1 LRREN
6 YWKASS
12 KNLNKRSKFAQIPSQ
27 FMNTVTNSLLSIV
40 VPLYN
45 EEDNVVLLTQKIRE
59 SLSGY
64 SYQIVYV
71 DDFSTDKTRKA
82 IKGMDD
88 PKVHLIELKK
98 NYGQSLA
105 LAAGIDYAEGEY
117 IITMDGDLQN
127 DPSDIPQMLGHA
139 VNDDY
144 DVVTGI
150 RQKRKDSPIKKIP
163 SKIANFLVR
172 RVTQLNIK
180 DNGCALKV
188 FTKDIAKGLNL
199 YGEMHRFITLLAHLE
214 GAQIKQVPVKH
225 HARHAGVSKYGLERV
240 FKVVADMMLLLF
252 IRKYFQR
259 PIHLFGIFGVL
270 LIILGIFI
278 NIYLLIVKLG
288 FGEDIGSRP
297 LLIFGMMF
305 ILGGIQLFTIGIVM
319 ELLIRTYYES
329 QQKRPYRV
337 KKITIGDGKAA

>member
-1 LRREN
+1 
-6 YWKASS
+6 
-12 KNLNKRSKFAQIPSQ
+12 
-27 FMNTVTNSLLSIV
+27 MNIITDSLLSIV

-45 EEDNVVLLTQKIRE
+45 EEDNVVPLTTKIHE
-59 SLSGY
+59 SLGGY
-64 SYQIVYV
+64 NYQIVYV
-71 DDFSTDKTRKA
+71 DDFSKDSTCQR
-82 IKGMDD
+82 ILELDD
-88 PKVHLIELKK
+88 DRIHLIQLKK

-105 LAAGIDYAEGEY
+105 LAAGIDYAQGEY

-127 DPSDIPQMLGHA
+127 DPSDIPGMLEYA
-139 VNDDY
+139 VGGPY
-144 DVVTGI
+144 DLITGI
-150 RQKRKDSPIKKIP
+150 RQKRKDSLVKKIP
-163 SKIANFLVR
+163 SKIANFMVR
-172 RVTQLNIK
+172 RVTKLDVK

-188 FTKDIAKGLNL
+188 FTRDIAKDLNL

-225 HARHAGVSKYGLERV
+225 HARNAGVSKYGLERV

-270 LIILGIFI
+270 LILLGVLI

-288 FGEDIGSRP
+288 FGEDIGNRP
-297 LLIFGMMF
+297 ILIFGMML

-329 QQKRPYRV
+329 QKKRPYRI
-337 KKITIGDGKAA
+337 KKISVGDSRAA

>member
-1 LRREN
+1 
-6 YWKASS
+6 
-12 KNLNKRSKFAQIPSQ
+12 
-27 FMNTVTNSLLSIV
+27 MNTVTQSLLSIV

-45 EEDNVVLLTQKIRE
+45 EQDNVVLLTTKIHE
-59 SLSGY
+59 SLQGY

-71 DDFSTDKTRKA
+71 DDFSTDNTRNVVKE
-82 IKGMDD
+82 MND
-88 PKVHLIELKK
+88 PLVHLIELKK

-127 DPSDIPQMLGHA
+127 DPSDIPNMLTYA
-139 VNDDY
+139 VSEEY

-150 RQKRKDSPIKKIP
+150 RQKRKDSLVKKIP

-172 RVTQLNIK
+172 RVTKLDIK

-199 YGEMHRFITLLAHLE
+199 YGEMHRFFTLLAHLE

-270 LIILGIFI
+270 LIILGVFI

-337 KKITIGDGKAA
+337 KKVSIGASKAA

>member
-1 LRREN
+1 MD
-6 YWKASS
+6 
-12 KNLNKRSKFAQIPSQ
+12 I
-27 FMNTVTNSLLSIV
+27 VTPSLLSVV

-45 EEDNVVLLTQKIRE
+45 EEDNAVLLTEKIHE
-59 SLSGY
+59 SLVGY
-64 SYQIVYV
+64 DYQIIYI
-71 DDFSTDKTRKA
+71 DDFSADNTKKVVKA
-82 IKGMDD
+82 MDD

-105 LAAGIDYAEGEY
+105 LAAGIDYAEGEF

-127 DPSDIPQMLGHA
+127 DPSDIPQMLSFA
-139 VNDDY
+139 IEEEY
-144 DVVTGI
+144 DLVTGI
-150 RQKRKDSPIKKIP
+150 RQKRQDSLVKKIP
-163 SKIANFLVR
+163 SKIANYLVR
-172 RVTQLNIK
+172 RVTKLDIK

-188 FTKDIAKGLNL
+188 FTKDIAKDLNL

-259 PIHLFGIFGVL
+259 PIHLFGIFGFL
-270 LIILGIFI
+270 LIILGVLI
-278 NIYLLIVKLG
+278 NVYLLIVKFGL
-288 FGEDIGSRP
+288 GEDIGNRP
-297 LLIFGMMF
+297 LLTFGLMF

-329 QQKRPYRV
+329 QKKRPYRI
-337 KKITIGDGKAA
+337 KKVSIGGKSS

>member
-1 LRREN
+1 MT
-6 YWKASS
+6 
-12 KNLNKRSKFAQIPSQ
+12 PS
-27 FMNTVTNSLLSIV
+27 TNALLSIV

-45 EEDNVVLLTQKIRE
+45 EEENVELLTARIHE
-59 SLSGY
+59 SLEGY
-64 SYQIVYV
+64 QYQIIYV
-71 DDFSTDKTRKA
+71 DDFSKDNTRKVV
-82 IKGMDD
+82 KDMQDE
-88 PKVHLIELKK
+88 KVHLVALKK

-105 LAAGIDYAEGEY
+105 LAAGLDYAEGEY

-127 DPSDIPQMLGHA
+127 DPSDIPQMLEFALSGE
-139 VNDDY
+139 Y

-150 RQKRKDSPIKKIP
+150 RQKRKDSLVKKIP

-172 RVTQLNIK
+172 RVTKLDIK

-188 FTKDIAKGLNL
+188 FTRDIAKDLNL
-199 YGEMHRFITLLAHLE
+199 YGEMHRFITLLAFLE

-259 PIHLFGIFGVL
+259 PIHLFGILGVL
-270 LIILGIFI
+270 LILLGILI
-278 NIYLLIVKLG
+278 NFYLLIVKLG
-288 FGEDIGSRP
+288 LGEDIGNRP

-329 QQKRPYRV
+329 QSKRPYRI
-337 KKITIGDGKAA
+337 KNITIGGKTA

>member
-1 LRREN
+1 MDIIT
-6 YWKASS
+6 S
-12 KNLNKRSKFAQIPSQ
+12 
-27 FMNTVTNSLLSIV
+27 SLLSIV

-45 EEDNVVLLTQKIRE
+45 EEDNAVLLTKKIHE

-64 SYQIVYV
+64 TYQIIYI
-71 DDFSTDKTRKA
+71 DDFSTDRTKQVVKA
-82 IKGMDD
+82 MQDD
-88 PKVHLIELKK
+88 KVHLIELKK

-127 DPSDIPQMLGHA
+127 DPSDIPEMLTFA
-139 VNDDY
+139 VSGEFDLI
-144 DVVTGI
+144 TGI
-150 RQKRKDSPIKKIP
+150 RQKRKDSLVKKIP

-172 RVTQLNIK
+172 RVTKLDIK

-188 FTKDIAKGLNL
+188 FTRDIAKDLNL

-259 PIHLFGIFGVL
+259 PIHLFGIFGFLMILLGVL
-270 LIILGIFI
+270 V
-278 NIYLLIVKLG
+278 NMYLLVVKIG
-288 FGEDIGSRP
+288 FGEDIGTRP
-297 LLIFGMMF
+297 LLMFGMMF
-305 ILGGIQLFTIGIVM
+305 ILAGIQLFTIGIVM

-329 QQKRPYRV
+329 QNKRPYRI
-337 KKITIGDGKAA
+337 KKVSIGGKAE

>member
-1 LRREN
+1 M
-6 YWKASS
+6 S
-12 KNLNKRSKFAQIPSQ
+12 
-27 FMNTVTNSLLSIV
+27 TVTDSLLSIV
-40 VPLYN
+40 IPLYN
-45 EEDNVVLLTQKIRE
+45 EEDNAVLLTQKIHE
-59 SLSGY
+59 SLAGY

-71 DDFSTDKTRKA
+71 DDFSTDKTR
-82 IKGMDD
+82 IKVKEMDD
-88 PKVHLIELKK
+88 DKVHLIELKK

-127 DPSDIPQMLGHA
+127 DPSDIPQMLSHA
-139 VNDDY
+139 VSGEY

-150 RQKRKDSPIKKIP
+150 RQKRKDSLVKKIP

-172 RVTQLNIK
+172 RVTKLDIK

-199 YGEMHRFITLLAHLE
+199 YGEMHRFITLLAYLE
-214 GAQIKQVPVKH
+214 GGQIKQVPVKH

-270 LIILGIFI
+270 LIILGVFI

-329 QQKRPYRV
+329 QQKRPYRI
-337 KKITIGDGKAA
+337 KKITIGDGKAT

>member
-1 LRREN
+1 
-6 YWKASS
+6 
-12 KNLNKRSKFAQIPSQ
+12 
-27 FMNTVTNSLLSIV
+27 MNPITDALLSIV

-45 EEDNVVLLTQKIRE
+45 EEENVVLLTGKIHE
-59 SLSGY
+59 SLVGY
-64 SYQIVYV
+64 NYQIIYV
-71 DDFSTDKTRKA
+71 DDFSTDGTRKVVKA
-82 IKGMDD
+82 MEDS
-88 PKVHLIELKK
+88 KVHLLELKK

-105 LAAGIDYAEGEY
+105 LAAGLDYAEGEF

-127 DPSDIPQMLGHA
+127 DPSDIPKMLDFA
-139 VNDDY
+139 VNDEF

-150 RQKRKDSPIKKIP
+150 RQKRQDSLIKKIP

-172 RVTQLNIK
+172 RVTKLNIK

-188 FTKDIAKGLNL
+188 FSKDIAKELNL

-259 PIHLFGIFGVL
+259 PIHLFGIFGFL
-270 LIILGIFI
+270 LILLGILI

-288 FGEDIGSRP
+288 FGEDIGNRP
-297 LLIFGMMF
+297 LLMFGMMF
-305 ILGGIQLFTIGIVM
+305 ILAGIQLFTIGIVM

-329 QQKRPYRV
+329 QSKRPYRI
-337 KKITIGDGKAA
+337 KKVSVGGTVA

>member
-1 LRREN
+1 MQPITPL
-6 YWKASS
+6 
-12 KNLNKRSKFAQIPSQ
+12 
-27 FMNTVTNSLLSIV
+27 LLSVV

-45 EEDNVVLLTQKIRE
+45 EEDNVALLTQKIHE
-59 SLSGY
+59 SLVGY
-64 SYQIVYV
+64 TYQIIYV
-71 DDFSTDKTRKA
+71 DDFSKDNTRKVV
-82 IKGMDD
+82 KDLND
-88 PKVHLIELKK
+88 NKVHLVELKK

-105 LAAGIDYAEGEY
+105 LAGGLDYAEGEY

-127 DPSDIPQMLGHA
+127 DPSDIPQMLHFA
-139 VNDDY
+139 VNEDY

-150 RQKRKDSPIKKIP
+150 RQKRKDSLVKKIP

-172 RVTQLNIK
+172 RVTKLDIK

-188 FTKDIAKGLNL
+188 FTRDIAKELNL

-270 LIILGIFI
+270 MIILGIFI

-288 FGEDIGSRP
+288 LGEDIGTRP
-297 LLIFGMMF
+297 LLMFGMMF
-305 ILGGIQLFTIGIVM
+305 ILAGIQLFTIGIVM

-329 QQKRPYRV
+329 QQKRPYRI
-337 KKITIGDGKAA
+337 KKVSVGGQTS

>member
-1 LRREN
+1 M
-6 YWKASS
+6 S
-12 KNLNKRSKFAQIPSQ
+12 
-27 FMNTVTNSLLSIV
+27 TVTDSLLSIV

-45 EEDNVVLLTQKIRE
+45 EEDNVVLLTQKINE
-59 SLSGY
+59 SLEGY
-64 SYQIVYV
+64 NYQIVYV
-71 DDFSTDKTRKA
+71 DDFSTDKTR
-82 IKGMDD
+82 IKVKEMDD
-88 PKVHLIELKK
+88 KRVHLIELKK

-105 LAAGIDYAEGEY
+105 LAAGIDYAEGEF

-127 DPSDIPQMLGHA
+127 DPSDIPSMLEYA
-139 VNDDY
+139 ITEEY
-144 DVVTGI
+144 DLVTGI
-150 RQKRKDSPIKKIP
+150 RQKRKDSLVKKIP

-172 RVTQLNIK
+172 RVTKLDIK

-188 FTKDIAKGLNL
+188 FTKDIAKSLNL

-270 LIILGIFI
+270 LVMLGILI
-278 NIYLLIVKLG
+278 NVYLLIVKLG
-288 FGEDIGSRP
+288 FGQDIGTRP

-305 ILGGIQLFTIGIVM
+305 IVGGIQLFTIGIVM

-329 QQKRPYRV
+329 QQKRPYRI
-337 KKITIGDGKAA
+337 KKISIGDGKAA

>member
-1 LRREN
+1 MDLPT
-6 YWKASS
+6 
-12 KNLNKRSKFAQIPSQ
+12 Q
-27 FMNTVTNSLLSIV
+27 SLLSVV

-45 EEDNVVLLTQKIRE
+45 EEDNVVLLTQRIHE
-59 SLSGY
+59 SLKGY
-64 SYQIVYV
+64 NYQIIYI
-71 DDFSTDKTRKA
+71 DDFSTDHTRQR
-82 IKGMDD
+82 IREMEDD
-88 PKVHLIELKK
+88 KIHLISLKK

-105 LAAGIDYAEGEY
+105 LAAGIDYAQGEY

-127 DPSDIPQMLGHA
+127 DPSDIPQMLGP
-139 VNDDY
+139 VLDGEY

-150 RQKRKDSPIKKIP
+150 RQKRKDSLVKKIP
-163 SKIANFLVR
+163 SKIANFMVR
-172 RVTQLNIK
+172 RVTKLDIK

-188 FTKDIAKGLNL
+188 FTKDIAKELNL

-225 HARHAGVSKYGLERV
+225 HARHAGTSKYGLERV

-259 PIHLFGIFGVL
+259 PIHLFGILGVL
-270 LIILGIFI
+270 LVFLGIGI
-278 NIYLLIVKLG
+278 NIYLFTIKWG
-288 FGEDIGSRP
+288 FGQDIGNRP

-305 ILGGIQLFTIGIVM
+305 ILAGIQLFTIGIVM

-329 QQKRPYRV
+329 QNKRPYRI
-337 KKITIGDGKAA
+337 KNIRIGGKTT

>member
-1 LRREN
+1 M
-6 YWKASS
+6 A
-12 KNLNKRSKFAQIPSQ
+12 I
-27 FMNTVTNSLLSIV
+27 VTHALLSVV

-45 EEDNVVLLTQKIRE
+45 EEDNVVLLTQKIHE
-59 SLSGY
+59 SLGGY
-64 SYQIVYV
+64 NYQIIYV
-71 DDFSTDKTRKA
+71 DDFSTDTTRKVVKA
-82 IKGMDD
+82 MDD
-88 PKVHLIELKK
+88 DLVTLIELKK

-105 LAAGIDYAEGEY
+105 LAAGIDHAQGEY

-127 DPSDIPQMLGHA
+127 DPSDIPQMLEQA
-139 VNDDY
+139 VSGEY
-144 DVVTGI
+144 DLITGI
-150 RQKRKDSPIKKIP
+150 RQKRKDSLAKKIP

-172 RVTQLNIK
+172 RVTKLDIK

-188 FTKDIAKGLNL
+188 FTSDIAKNLNL
-199 YGEMHRFITLLAHLE
+199 YGEMHRFITLLAFLE

-225 HARHAGVSKYGLERV
+225 HARHAGKSKYGLERV

-270 LIILGIFI
+270 LIILGTLIEL
-278 NIYLLIVKLG
+278 YLLVVKFG
-288 FGEDIGSRP
+288 FGEDIGNRP

-329 QQKRPYRV
+329 QSKRPYRI
-337 KKITIGDGKAA
+337 KKITIGDGKTA

>member
-1 LRREN
+1 M
-6 YWKASS
+6 K
-12 KNLNKRSKFAQIPSQ
+12 P
-27 FMNTVTNSLLSIV
+27 VTLSLISIV
-40 VPLYN
+40 IPLYN
-45 EEDNVVLLTQKIRE
+45 EEENVVLLTNKINE
-59 SLSGY
+59 SLKDY
-64 SYQIVYV
+64 LHQIIYV
-71 DDFSTDKTRKA
+71 DDFSTDNTRKV
-82 IKGMDD
+82 IKDMKD
-88 PKVHLIELKK
+88 PNVHLIALKK

-105 LAAGIDYAEGEY
+105 LAAGIDYAQGEY

-127 DPSDIPQMLGHA
+127 DPKDIPKMMEYVVSGE
-139 VNDDY
+139 Y

-150 RQKRKDSPIKKIP
+150 RQKRKDSLVKKIP
-163 SKIANFLVR
+163 SKIANFMVR
-172 RVTQLNIK
+172 RVTKLDIK

-188 FTKDIAKGLNL
+188 FTRDIAKDLNL

-225 HARHAGVSKYGLERV
+225 HARNAGVSKYGLERV

-259 PIHLFGIFGVL
+259 PIHLFGIIGVL

-288 FGEDIGSRP
+288 YGQDIGNRP

-305 ILGGIQLFTIGIVM
+305 ILAGIQLFTIGIVM

-329 QQKRPYRV
+329 QNKRPYRIKNISV
-337 KKITIGDGKAA
+337 GGQSS

>member
-1 LRREN
+1 MKVLTDE
-6 YWKASS
+6 
-12 KNLNKRSKFAQIPSQ
+12 
-27 FMNTVTNSLLSIV
+27 LLSIV

-45 EEDNVVLLTQKIRE
+45 EQDNVALLTQKIHE
-59 SLSGY
+59 SLIGY
-64 SYQIVYV
+64 SYQIIYI
-71 DDFSTDKTRKA
+71 DDFSTDATRKVV
-82 IKGMDD
+82 KNMNDD
-88 PKVHLIELKK
+88 KVHLIALKK

-105 LAAGIDYAEGEY
+105 LAAGFDYAKGEY

-127 DPSDIPQMLGHA
+127 DPTDIPQMLSYALSGE
-139 VNDDY
+139 Y
-144 DVVTGI
+144 DVITGI
-150 RQKRKDSPIKKIP
+150 RQKRKDSLVKKIP

-172 RVTQLNIK
+172 RVTKLDIK

-188 FTKDIAKGLNL
+188 FTKDIAKDLNL
-199 YGEMHRFITLLAHLE
+199 YGEMHRFITLLAFLE

-270 LIILGIFI
+270 LILLGGII
-278 NIYLLIVKLG
+278 NIYLLAVKLM
-288 FGEDIGSRP
+288 GEDIGNRP
-297 LLIFGMMF
+297 LLIFGLMF
-305 ILGGIQLFTIGIVM
+305 ILAGIQLFTIGIVM

-329 QQKRPYRV
+329 QQKRPYRI
-337 KKITIGDGKAA
+337 KNISIGDTTQ

>member
-1 LRREN
+1 M
-6 YWKASS
+6 S
-12 KNLNKRSKFAQIPSQ
+12 P
-27 FMNTVTNSLLSIV
+27 VTNAFLSIV

-45 EEDNVVLLTQKIRE
+45 EQDNVLLLTEKIHE
-59 SLSGY
+59 SLKGY
-64 SYQIVYV
+64 NYQIVYV
-71 DDFSTDKTRKA
+71 DDFSTDQTRKVVLE
-82 IKGMDD
+82 MDD
-88 PKVHLIELKK
+88 SLVHLIQLKK

-105 LAAGIDYAEGEY
+105 LAAGIDYAQGDY

-127 DPSDIPQMLGHA
+127 DPSDIPQMLALAEEGE
-139 VNDDY
+139 Y
-144 DVVTGI
+144 DLITGI
-150 RQKRKDSPIKKIP
+150 RQKRKDSLVKKIP

-172 RVTQLNIK
+172 RVTKLDIK

-199 YGEMHRFITLLAHLE
+199 YGEMHRFITLLAFLE

-225 HARHAGVSKYGLERV
+225 HARHAGKSKYGLERV

-259 PIHLFGIFGVL
+259 PIHLFGIFGFL
-270 LIILGIFI
+270 LIILGVFI
-278 NIYLLIVKLG
+278 EMYLLIVKFG
-288 FGEDIGSRP
+288 FGQDIGTRP

-329 QQKRPYRV
+329 QSKRPYRI
-337 KKITIGDGKAA
+337 KKVSIGDGKAA

>member
-1 LRREN
+1 M
-6 YWKASS
+6 
-12 KNLNKRSKFAQIPSQ
+12 QPI
-27 FMNTVTNSLLSIV
+27 TDSLLSIV

-45 EEDNVVLLTQKIRE
+45 EEENVVLLTQKIHE
-59 SLSGY
+59 SLVGY
-64 SYQIVYV
+64 QYQIIYI
-71 DDFSTDKTRKA
+71 DDFSKDDTRKVV
-82 IKGMDD
+82 KNMNDD
-88 PKVHLIELKK
+88 SVHLIELKK

-105 LAAGIDYAEGEY
+105 LAAGLDYAEGEY

-127 DPSDIPQMLGHA
+127 DPSDIPQMLNYA

-150 RQKRKDSPIKKIP
+150 RQKRKDSLVKKIP

-172 RVTQLNIK
+172 RVTKLDIK

-188 FTKDIAKGLNL
+188 FTKEIAKDLNL

-259 PIHLFGIFGVL
+259 PIHLFGIFGFLMIL
-270 LIILGIFI
+270 LGMFI
-278 NIYLLIVKLG
+278 NIYLLIVKYG
-288 FGEDIGSRP
+288 FGEDIGTRP
-297 LLIFGMMF
+297 LLIFGLMF
-305 ILGGIQLFTIGIVM
+305 ILAGIQLFTIGIVM

-329 QQKRPYRV
+329 QKKRPYRI
-337 KKITIGDGKAA
+337 KKVTIGDGVA

>member
-1 LRREN
+1 MQPITD
-6 YWKASS
+6 A
-12 KNLNKRSKFAQIPSQ
+12 F
-27 FMNTVTNSLLSIV
+27 LSIV

-45 EEDNVVLLTQKIRE
+45 EEDNVALLTNKIHE
-59 SLSGY
+59 SLTGY
-64 SYQIVYV
+64 SYQIVYI
-71 DDFSTDKTRKA
+71 DDFSNDGTRTA
-82 IKGMDD
+82 VQEMDD
-88 PKVHLIELKK
+88 DKVHLIELKK

-105 LAAGIDYAEGEY
+105 LAAGIDYAEGDY

-127 DPSDIPQMLGHA
+127 DPSDIPAMLAYAITGE
-139 VNDDY
+139 Y
-144 DVVTGI
+144 DLITGI
-150 RQKRKDSPIKKIP
+150 RQKRKDSLIKKIP

-172 RVTQLNIK
+172 RVTKLDIK

-188 FTKDIAKGLNL
+188 FTKEIAKGLNL

-270 LIILGIFI
+270 LIIAGILI
-278 NIYLLIVKLG
+278 ETYLMVVKFG
-288 FGEDIGSRP
+288 FGEDIGTRP

-329 QQKRPYRV
+329 QSKRPYRI
-337 KKITIGDGKAA
+337 KKITIGDGRAA

>member
-1 LRREN
+1 M
-6 YWKASS
+6 ST
-12 KNLNKRSKFAQIPSQ
+12 I
-27 FMNTVTNSLLSIV
+27 TDSLLSIV

-45 EEDNVVLLTQKIRE
+45 EEDNVVLLTEKINE
-59 SLSGY
+59 SLEGY
-64 SYQIVYV
+64 NYQIVYV
-71 DDFSTDKTRKA
+71 DDFSTDKTR
-82 IKGMDD
+82 IKVKEMDD
-88 PKVHLIELKK
+88 KRVHLIELKK

-127 DPSDIPQMLGHA
+127 DPSDIPHMLEYA
-139 VNDDY
+139 ITEEY

-150 RQKRKDSPIKKIP
+150 RQKRKDSLAKKIP

-172 RVTQLNIK
+172 RVTKLDIK

-188 FTKDIAKGLNL
+188 FTKDIAKSLNL

-270 LIILGIFI
+270 LVILGILI
-278 NIYLLIVKLG
+278 NVYLLIVKLG
-288 FGEDIGSRP
+288 FGQDIGTRP

-305 ILGGIQLFTIGIVM
+305 IVGGIQLFTIGIVM

-329 QQKRPYRV
+329 QQKRPYRI
-337 KKITIGDGKAA
+337 KKISIGDGKAA